1 MAYRRNYVQSSK
13 LPTVVQAP
21 ATGMRRTRYPKHNFY
36 VEFDPFDIQPIA
48 IVPVSAGDSIK
59 HLRYEARV
67 LTNPILN
74 QIAGWWAE
82 FYWCYV
88 RFSDLEE
95 YAAAQAMVS
104 DPSFNLTG
112 LVTAAKTWTY
122 HNGNGP
128 DWTFM
133 AYKQIVRTHF
143 RPENGDWN
151 DATGASG
158 AAKAGLVGRTW
169 VDTVELEAN
178 LPNPNA
184 ADNYAGR
191 WEHYEALRR
200 AKLVTMDYPEWLRS
214 QGIDVPQQLAE
225 PLSEK
230 RRPELIRFTRQF
242 AYPSNTVNPD
252 GSGTVSAVSWV
263 VSDRMDRAIFC
274 DEPGFVVGVALVR
287 PKLYRSG
294 QVATGAALLRDART
308 IAPDIL
314 EEAPQ
319 ETLKMITGT
328 NQASITTAVDYWFD
342 TEGVYVLGDQFIVG
356 SAPEAALPNATT
368 LQKSYPVT
376 ADIEDLFVNDAKKV
390 YVDGSAALSI
400 VGRRQLGTSP
410 QAFTD

>member
-1 MAYRRNYVQSSK
+1 M
-13 LPTVVQAP
+13 
-21 ATGMRRTRYPKHNFY
+21 
-36 VEFDPFDIQPIA
+36 
-48 IVPVSAGDSIK
+48 
-59 HLRYEARV
+59 
-67 LTNPILN
+67 
-74 QIAGWWAE
+74 
-82 FYWCYV
+82 
-88 RFSDLEE
+88 
-95 YAAAQAMVS
+95 
-104 DPSFNLTG
+104 
-112 LVTAAKTWTY
+112 
-122 HNGNGP
+122 
-128 DWTFM
+128 
-133 AYKQIVRTHF
+133 
-143 RPENGDWN
+143 
-151 DATGASG
+151 
-158 AAKAGLVGRTW
+158 GRTW

-178 LPNPNA
+178 LPNPSA

-263 VSDRMDRAIFC
+263 VSDRMDRPIFC

-356 SAPEAALPNATT
+356 SAPDAALPNATT